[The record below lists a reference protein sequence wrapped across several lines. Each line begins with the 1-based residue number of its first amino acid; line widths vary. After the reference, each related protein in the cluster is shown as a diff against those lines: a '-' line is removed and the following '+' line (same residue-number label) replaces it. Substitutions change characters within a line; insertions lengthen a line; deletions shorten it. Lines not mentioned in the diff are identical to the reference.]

1 MEPPLLRAVD
11 LRAVYG
17 AIVDGRRAEFTF
29 ASSRFAA
36 GSRALA
42 GVPHPWAIL
51 TAWNPMSRP
60 LNERDNRR
68 RHADLLGALDRAGI
82 SSSPAWGRSRA
93 GDWVEESLLL
103 TGCSRETTLG
113 LARDFNQRALIWA
126 EAGLVGVIDRQTG
139 VWTTRSTVEIRP

>member
-60 LNERDNRR
+60 LGEDDNRHR
-68 RHADLLGALDRAGI
+68 QAALLAALSRAGI
-82 SSSPAWGRSRA
+82 TPSPAWGRSQSL
-93 GDWVEESLLL
+93 DWLEESVLI
-103 TGCSRETTLG
+103 TCCSRETTLG